1 MELILISN
9 TKLKI
14 MLNENDMQR
23 YKIGSESDCAE
34 PDTRRAIRSLL
45 DCAREQIGFNTEGEE
60 IFVQLYTSKKGGCEL
75 FVTKCHDSALCEES
89 AERLIKSVG
98 SSYDSHYSSRRR
110 DAEHVS
116 STTVKERKMIS
127 TTQEKKERIAFSF
140 PDCKSLLPFDEMKAA
155 LHDMDIEKSRHRGI
169 RVFLELPCLKIR
181 IQIRPRGGGL
191 VCLGGDPAKGYDQR
205 QCNQD
210 IASHGFLV
218 IVLLEREG
226 RFTTRPFKS
235 YLDTAGN
242 TESGNDNAVVS
253 PLSPSSSSAT
263 VSSTA
268 PIKTHQPP
276 FSASR

>member
-116 STTVKERKMIS
+116 STTVKERKMVT
-127 TTQEKKERIAFSF
+127 TTQAKKERIAFSRYREKYAF
-140 PDCKSLLPFDEMKAA
+140 PRSRAYL
-155 LHDMDIEKSRHRGI
+155 EKEPKT
-169 RVFLELPCLKIR
+169 VP
-181 IQIRPRGGGL
+181 
-191 VCLGGDPAKGYDQR
+191 VCMAHQMPKG
-205 QCNQD
+205 
-210 IASHGFLV
+210 
-218 IVLLEREG
+218 
-226 RFTTRPFKS
+226 TT
-235 YLDTAGN
+235 
-242 TESGNDNAVVS
+242 S
-253 PLSPSSSSAT
+253 P
-263 VSSTA
+263 V
-268 PIKTHQPP
+268 
-276 FSASR
+276 

>member
-110 DAEHVS
+110 DAERVS

-140 PDCKSLLPFDEMKAA
+140 PDCKSLLKVCHILDRSVFRADSRAFADEGGNYYLLLTKTGTSAYSRLDRLSFIIEYGKRENPDCLVSYIYEHGKVICNRKA
-155 LHDMDIEKSRHRGI
+155 IETLAQ
-169 RVFLELPCLKIR
+169 F
-181 IQIRPRGGGL
+181 
-191 VCLGGDPAKGYDQR
+191 
-205 QCNQD
+205 
-210 IASHGFLV
+210 
-218 IVLLEREG
+218 
-226 RFTTRPFKS
+226 
-235 YLDTAGN
+235 
-242 TESGNDNAVVS
+242 
-253 PLSPSSSSAT
+253 
-263 VSSTA
+263 
-268 PIKTHQPP
+268 
-276 FSASR
+276 